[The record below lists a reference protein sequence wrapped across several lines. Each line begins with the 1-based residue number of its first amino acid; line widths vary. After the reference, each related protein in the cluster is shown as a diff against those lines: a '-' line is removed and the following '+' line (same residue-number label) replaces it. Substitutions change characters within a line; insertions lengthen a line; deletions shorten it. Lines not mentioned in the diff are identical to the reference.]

1 MIKNYRVTV
10 NGQSYDVAV
19 EEAGSVASVAQ
30 PTPAAQPAPA
40 PQPVVQA
47 AAQAA
52 APAAAPVAALAGA
65 STVKAPMPGTVLS
78 LKVSPGQS
86 VKRGDVLLIL
96 EAMKM
101 ENEIS
106 APSDGVVAAIRV
118 QAGSTV
124 NTGDPMVDLA

>member
-19 EEAGSVASVAQ
+19 EEAGSATVAS
-30 PTPAAQPAPA
+30 QPAPMAQPVAA

-47 AAQAA
+47 AAPA
-52 APAAAPVAALAGA
+52 APAPVAAGGA
-65 STVKAPMPGTVLS
+65 ATVKAPMPGTVLS

-106 APSDGVVAAIRV
+106 APTDGVVAAIRV

-124 NTGDPMVDLA
+124 NTGDPMVDFA

>member
-19 EEAGSVASVAQ
+19 EEAGSAAVASQ
-30 PTPAAQPAPA
+30 PVQAAQPLAA

-47 AAQAA
+47 TAPVAP
-52 APAAAPVAALAGA
+52 APAAAGA

-106 APSDGVVAAIRV
+106 APSNGVVAAIRV

>member
-19 EEAGSVASVAQ
+19 EEAGVAATGAVAQ
-30 PTPAAQPAPA
+30 PVQAVQPVAA
-40 PQPVVQA
+40 PQPVVQS
-47 AAQAA
+47 A
-52 APAAAPVAALAGA
+52 APAGPAVAGA

-106 APSDGVVAAIRV
+106 APANGVVAAIRV

>member
-30 PTPAAQPAPA
+30 PALAAQPVAVA
-40 PQPVVQA
+40 QPV
-47 AAQAA
+47 AQAA
-52 APAAAPVAALAGA
+52 APAPVSAPAPAGA

-106 APSDGVVAAIRV
+106 APANGVVAAIRV

>member
-30 PTPAAQPAPA
+30 PAAAVQPAPA
-40 PQPVVQA
+40 PQPVVPA
-47 AAQAA
+47 AASAAASAA
-52 APAAAPVAALAGA
+52 APAGA

-106 APSDGVVAAIRV
+106 APTDGVVAAIRV

-124 NTGDPMVDLA
+124 NTGDPMVDFA